1 MRLFLLLV
9 VISLICLC
17 VQFEPLANLTYWQ
30 NELIEQGQWWR
41 ILTGNFTHTNWIHLA
56 MNILGLWVI
65 SYLFRPNPKSLICAL
80 LIASLSVGM
89 LNLTTSMSSY
99 VGLSGTLH
107 GIFAYYALCESLSGR
122 KSSWLLVGGVLVKT
136 IWEMTIG
143 ASQTTSE
150 LINAAVAVES
160 HLFGVLTGLILALI
174 TNKHQLL
181 AIFKP
186 PQ

>member
-41 ILTGNFTHTNWIHLA
+41 ILTGNFTHTNWIHLT

-65 SYLFRPNPKSLICAL
+65 SYLFRPNPKSLICVL
-80 LIASLSVGM
+80 LIVSLSVGI
-89 LNLTTSMSSY
+89 LNLTTSMNSY

-107 GIFAYYALCESLSGR
+107 GIFAYYALCESLYGR
-122 KSSWLLVGGVLVKT
+122 KVAGYWLGVLVKT
-136 IWEMTIG
+136 VWEMTIG

-160 HLFGVLTGLILALI
+160 HLFGVLTGLTLALI
-174 TNKHQLL
+174 ANKHQLL

>member
-1 MRLFLLLV
+1 
-9 VISLICLC
+9 
-17 VQFEPLANLTYWQ
+17 
-30 NELIEQGQWWR
+30 
-41 ILTGNFTHTNWIHLA
+41 
-56 MNILGLWVI
+56 
-65 SYLFRPNPKSLICAL
+65 
-80 LIASLSVGM
+80 
-89 LNLTTSMSSY
+89 MSSY

-107 GIFAYYALCESLSGR
+107 GIFAYYALCESLFGR

-136 IWEMTIG
+136 VWEMTIG

-160 HLFGVLTGLILALI
+160 HLFGVLRAQTHALI